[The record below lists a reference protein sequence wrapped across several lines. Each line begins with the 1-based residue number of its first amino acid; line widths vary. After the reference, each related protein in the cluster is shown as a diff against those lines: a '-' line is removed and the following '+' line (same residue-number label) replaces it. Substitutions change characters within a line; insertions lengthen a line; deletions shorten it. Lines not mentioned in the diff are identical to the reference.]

1 MRCIMKEMMEPSH
14 SESIK
19 LMKIIQLR
27 NRIEELHQQSG
38 PNSTKYIDLSLQ
50 LNALEK
56 EYIEEKI
63 RSFKELKTTSFLIT
77 KIPRTPSR
85 RTRKR
90 IRRMSNSTPCC
101 LRAMRKPSAI
111 IANEPSIVCFREC
124 CPPAS
129 PTWLCSRT
137 RLSFRRTRGAET
149 SSPNPRTRRCS
160 ERW

>member
-63 RSFKELKTTSFLIT
+63 RSFKGPKTTRFLIT
-77 KIPRTPSR
+77 KVPRR
-85 RTRKR
+85 FEK
-90 IRRMSNSTPCC
+90 
-101 LRAMRKPSAI
+101 
-111 IANEPSIVCFREC
+111 
-124 CPPAS
+124 
-129 PTWLCSRT
+129 
-137 RLSFRRTRGAET
+137 
-149 SSPNPRTRRCS
+149 
-160 ERW
+160 